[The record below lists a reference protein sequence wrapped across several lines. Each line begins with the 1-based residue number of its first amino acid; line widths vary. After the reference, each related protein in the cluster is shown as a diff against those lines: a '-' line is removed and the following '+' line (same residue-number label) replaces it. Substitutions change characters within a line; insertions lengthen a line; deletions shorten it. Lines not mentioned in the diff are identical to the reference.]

1 MLWLCTVQFTY
12 TGKLCRPASVSRY
25 KMEVIQS
32 RNIYIPPP
40 QMELL
45 LISYTDIIIIVP
57 SLKMLI
63 LSIDRS
69 LALCKQSN
77 SVADDGGPLVKL
89 TS

>member
-45 LISYTDIIIIVP
+45 LLLISCTDTDIIIIVP

-63 LSIDRS
+63 LTIDRS
-69 LALCKQSN
+69 LALGKQSS
-77 SVADDGGPLVKL
+77 SV
-89 TS
+89 SRR